1 MTGIALMLPVA
12 LSVMGAVLLAP
23 IMPRLF
29 AQFQHVPNAG
39 YWVPALLSVPAL
51 CIALAAPL
59 IGILAD
65 HIGRRRLLMASMVVY
80 SVFGVAPLILDD
92 FVAIMATRVVVG
104 ICEAVVMVCS
114 TAMIGD
120 LFSPVQRDRWLGNQA
135 ATASITAFFLF
146 PLAGWLGETLG
157 WRGPFLIY
165 ASGLLFLPGIIWLTW
180 ESGKDEAADRQGAVL
195 TPIHETDV
203 FLPWR
208 HILTVCAT
216 TVVAGIMFY
225 ILQFQMANAMDSLG
239 VDSSAQTGLLLSLA
253 SLGVPAGAITFGL
266 VKQYVSVSTLLLIE
280 FSLLAIGFYGMAQA
294 SHPGAFIPPAIINQF
309 GAGLLLPTLLTWVM
323 QPLAF
328 AVRGRGTGIWQ
339 STFAGAQFLST
350 LSFSFVLARVGGN
363 IQSAL
368 MVFSALA
375 AGYVLVAAGVLFIQT
390 KSRRRPIT

>member
-1 MTGIALMLPVA
+1 
-12 LSVMGAVLLAP
+12 
-23 IMPRLF
+23 
-29 AQFQHVPNAG
+29 
-39 YWVPALLSVPAL
+39 
-51 CIALAAPL
+51 
-59 IGILAD
+59 
-65 HIGRRRLLMASMVVY
+65 
-80 SVFGVAPLILDD
+80 
-92 FVAIMATRVVVG
+92 
-104 ICEAVVMVCS
+104 
-114 TAMIGD
+114 
-120 LFSPVQRDRWLGNQA
+120 
-135 ATASITAFFLF
+135 
-146 PLAGWLGETLG
+146 
-157 WRGPFLIY
+157 
-165 ASGLLFLPGIIWLTW
+165 
-180 ESGKDEAADRQGAVL
+180 
-195 TPIHETDV
+195 
-203 FLPWR
+203 
-208 HILTVCAT
+208 
-216 TVVAGIMFY
+216 VVAGIMFY

-294 SHPGAFIPPAIINQF
+294 SHPGAFIQPAIVNQF

-375 AGYVLVAAGVLFIQT
+375 AGYVLVAASVLFIKT
-390 KSRRRPIT
+390 KSRRGPIT